1 LKYARRV
8 SSRRPFLI
16 FFFFSPLK
24 SSRKKNWF
32 LSHFLYIHPF
42 FPSYSFSNAPGP
54 PMEQPRA
61 TGGKKMARG
70 ALRLFSSTFFSLSP
84 TTTTTKKVAQ
94 PHSTPP
100 RTTEMT

>member
-1 LKYARRV
+1 
-8 SSRRPFLI
+8 LI

-70 ALRLFSSTFFSLSP
+70 ALRLFSSTFFSLSISDDDNDEKSRP
-84 TTTTTKKVAQ
+84 TPLYPAQ
-94 PHSTPP
+94 DH
-100 RTTEMT
+100 RNDVKEGGRWW